1 MSDKDKLKLRLY
13 LIRHGES
20 ASNAGLTDGMS
31 DEMKADPPLSEK
43 GRVQAKLLG
52 EYFSGLKLDAVYS
65 SGLRR
70 ACATG
75 SEIALRQPE
84 GGAKKVRVHGIF
96 TECGTGEDTRGRL
109 ISEIAREFSPCVCA
123 PGQSENE
130 PAIFYGADD
139 TDEMLLD
146 RAKKAIAYLLG
157 IHHSGETVAVTAH
170 AAIDTFLLY
179 AALGLGSEQIFDP
192 KFYNTG
198 ITRVDFMETG
208 TGSFGD
214 VHLVYHNAVPHL
226 MNDYPAF
233 RY

>member
-20 ASNAGLTDGMS
+20 ASNAGLTGGMS
-31 DEMKADPPLSEK
+31 DEMRTDPPLSEK
-43 GRVQAKLLG
+43 GRDQARLLG
-52 EYFSGLKLDAVYS
+52 EYLSGLRLDAIYS

-75 SEIALRQPE
+75 GEIALRQPE
-84 GGAKKVRVHGIF
+84 DGAKTVRVHGIF

-109 ISEIAREFSPCVCA
+109 IDEIAADFPLSVCA
-123 PGQSENE
+123 PGQSEKE
-130 PAIFYGADD
+130 PVIFYGADD
-139 TDEMLLD
+139 TDEMLLE
-146 RAKKAIAYLLG
+146 RAKKATAYLLG
-157 IHHSGETVAVTAH
+157 LHHSGETVAVTAH
-170 AAIDTFLLY
+170 AAFDTFMLY

-198 ITRVDFMETG
+198 ITRVDIMEAG